1 MLLKLGTGKRCRGRR
16 NFQTCKRNSSQLRRA
31 RYRELSGVRV
41 YMCTFA
47 RVRERKGK
55 ARQGKGR
62 EGKREG
68 HGTSEQHT
76 SPELVKETCYVRS
89 LIQSFFPP

>member
-1 MLLKLGTGKRCRGRR
+1 M
-16 NFQTCKRNSSQLRRA
+16 
-31 RYRELSGVRV
+31 RV

-89 LIQSFFPP
+89 LIQSFSSINLPVELEASSLALLHHRCYLVHSTRIPNLLG